1 MYFRLLKN
9 ELKRKKT
16 MNIVLLLFVIL
27 AAMFAAS
34 SVSNIITVTNGL
46 DYFFD
51 KAGMTDYYFISSQTN
66 ENNNLSKIL
75 DEESSVSSYKKE
87 NIIFASA
94 SSFKNTDN
102 EKLTDFSNSAL
113 IISIDDA
120 KLNYFDSNN
129 EIINRVDEGKVY
141 FSSFLANKS
150 GLKIGDKLK
159 LNLCDTSLE
168 LEYAGMAKD
177 AFLGSDMIGNPRCIL
192 NDKDYQKLY
201 ENKLINSGYL
211 GEIYYVNTD
220 NISALESATADCDNL
235 MFQGSDST
243 IRATHVLDMIIA
255 GLLLVVSVC
264 LILVSF
270 VVLKF
275 TIGFTIN
282 EEFREI
288 GVMKAIGIR
297 NNSIRGL
304 YLVKYLGIAVIGSVI
319 GYIASIPFGNIML
332 SSISQN
338 MVLGN
343 DNSFIIGVLCSIA
356 VIGIIMLF
364 CWSCT
369 RKIKKMSPIDAVRNG
384 QTGERFRK
392 KSIIHLGK
400 SRLGTNGFLAI
411 NDVLSSPK
419 QFSIITLVFT
429 ICISLVII
437 LANTANTLNSEKLLF
452 LFGTTK
458 SDLYF
463 NSTSRVMDVMG
474 GSKTFKDEYKEIE
487 NLLSENN
494 MPGKVHIEKMFKIPV
509 TSSKTKINVMFQ
521 QCSDTKASDYT
532 YSQGTAPKYE
542 NEIAITEPIAE
553 RLGVGIGDKVKLN
566 ICGEEKEYIVSALFQ
581 SFCQLGDV
589 GRLHESV
596 SIPDN
601 KISSSLAFQ
610 IDFDDKPNSKE
621 IENRKEKLKDI
632 FDTQKIFDAEEFVKD
647 STGAA
652 DTVNGTK
659 NLVLIISLL
668 ITAMISILMEHS
680 FITKEKSEIALMKAM
695 GFKSRSVIAQH
706 TLRFVIVS
714 IIAAIISLALSL
726 PLTKLCINPIF
737 SFMGAVSG
745 IEYEIKPFEVF
756 VIYPIIILVSII
768 AGTFFTSLHTKAIK
782 ASDTSDIE

>member
-51 KAGMTDYYFISSQTN
+51 KAGMTDYYFIQKN
-66 ENNNLSKIL
+66 QNNNLSKIL

-94 SSFKNTDN
+94 NNFKNTDN
-102 EKLTDFSNSAL
+102 KKLADFSNAAL
-113 IISIDDA
+113 IMSIDDA
-120 KLNYFDSNN
+120 KLNYFDTNN
-129 EIINRVDEGKVY
+129 EIINSVDEGKVY
-141 FSSFLANKS
+141 FSSALANKS

-177 AFLGSDMIGNPRCIL
+177 AFLGSDMVGNPRCIL

-201 ENKLINSGYL
+201 ENKLIHSGYL

-343 DNSFIIGVLCSIA
+343 NNSFIIGVLCSIA

-452 LFGTTK
+452 LFGTTN

-463 NSTSRVMDVMG
+463 DSTSRFMDVT
-474 GSKTFKDEYKEIE
+474 KTFKDECKEIE

-542 NEIAITEPIAE
+542 NEIAITEPIAG

-581 SFCQLGDV
+581 SFCQFGDA

-601 KISSSLAFQ
+601 KISSVSEFQ
-610 IDFDDKPNSKE
+610 IDFDDNPNSKE

-632 FDTQKIFDAEEFVKD
+632 LDTQKVFDAEEFVKD

>member
-16 MNIVLLLFVIL
+16 MNIVLLLFVVL
-27 AAMFAAS
+27 ASMFAAS

-51 KAGMTDYYFISSQTN
+51 KAGMTDYYFITSQTG

-75 DEESSVSSYKKE
+75 DNESSVSSCKKE
-87 NIIFASA
+87 SIIFASA
-94 SSFKNTDN
+94 NNFKNTEN
-102 EKLTDFSNSAL
+102 KSLADFSNSA
-113 IISIDDA
+113 IIMSIDDA
-120 KLNYFDSNN
+120 KLNYFNSNN
-129 EIINRVDEGKVY
+129 EIINKVDEGKVY
-141 FSSFLANKS
+141 FSSILANKS

-159 LNLCDTSLE
+159 LNLCGTSLE
-168 LEYAGMAKD
+168 LEYAGMTKD
-177 AFLGSDMIGNPRCIL
+177 AFLGSDMFGNPRCIL

-201 ENKLINSGYL
+201 GNKLIHSGYL

-220 NISALESATADCDNL
+220 NINALESATADCDNL
-235 MFQGSDST
+235 MFQGSEST
-243 IRATHVLDMIIA
+243 IRATHVMNMIIA

-319 GYIASIPFGNIML
+319 GYIASIPFKNIML

-463 NSTSRVMDVMG
+463 NSTNRIMDVMG

-487 NLLSENN
+487 KLLAENN
-494 MPGKVHIEKMFKIPV
+494 MPGKVHTEKMFKIPV
-509 TSSKTKINVMFQ
+509 TSNKTKLNVTFQ
-521 QCSDTKASDYT
+521 QCSDTKASDYK

-553 RLGVGIGDKVKLN
+553 RLGVSIGDKVKLN
-566 ICGEEKEYIVSALFQ
+566 IGGEEKEYIVSALFQ
-581 SFCQLGDV
+581 SFCQLGEA

-601 KISSSLAFQ
+601 KIISAFAFQ
-610 IDFDDKPNSKE
+610 IDFDDKPNNKE

-632 FDTQKIFDAEEFVKD
+632 LDTQKVFDTEEFVKD

-680 FITKEKSEIALMKAM
+680 FITKEKSEIALMKAI
-695 GFKSRSVIAQH
+695 GFKSRSVISQH

-726 PLTKLCINPIF
+726 PLTQLCIDPIF

-756 VIYPIIILVSII
+756 VLYPIIILVSIV
-768 AGTFFTSLHTKAIK
+768 AGAFFTSLHTKAIK